1 MPASMRY
8 IVEDV
13 APAIAFYERLGFQTV
28 MHPAPGF
35 AALRRDDLHL
45 LLNVPGAGGAGQPG
59 DDGQTP
65 AAGGWNRIQIQ
76 VTDLAGTVDALRAE
90 GLRVR
95 TSIVEGA
102 GGRQAL
108 IDDPSGN
115 PVELFQPA
123 SD

>member
-1 MPASMRY
+1 MGF
-8 IVEDV
+8 DTGCL
-13 APAIAFYERLGFQTV
+13 RL
-28 MHPAPGF
+28 
-35 AALRRDDLHL
+35 DDLRL
-45 LLNVPGAGGAGQPG
+45 LLNVPGAGGAGQSG
-59 DDGQTP
+59 DDGQIP

-76 VTDLAGTVDALRAE
+76 VTDLDAPVDSLRTE

-102 GGRQAL
+102 GGRQAV